1 MELKYELYDLIL
13 RDVRFDHI
21 AIQALRIVQNAE
33 TPLDLINA
41 IDEVS
46 KGTEISGLG
55 DIRIKAVRLY
65 NERR

>member
-13 RDVRFDHI
+13 NNVEYDHI
-21 AIQALRIVQNAE
+21 AITSLRIAQKAE
-33 TPLDLINA
+33 TPLELIEA
-41 IDEVS
+41 IDHIAN
-46 KGTEISGLG
+46 GTGSDKFG